1 MLIRKNIHI
10 VFLTISGQIQDS
22 VTVIELFQSVEGHK
36 TQDKN
41 YPVYSI
47 GQGCVQD
54 PSNYKALF
62 SC

>member
-1 MLIRKNIHI
+1 MLIRKSIPI
-10 VFLTISGQIQDS
+10 VFLTISGRIQDS
-22 VTVIELFQSVEGHK
+22 MELFQSVEGHK